1 MKIYRPLWTDG
12 AFLAPQQFQQQ
23 ARWGSYVTDIVAN
36 MGIAHPWGYWKQS
49 LMKVHWQYPD

>member
-23 ARWGSYVTDIVAN
+23 ARWDAYVTDTLAHSMIAN
-36 MGIAHPWGYWKQS
+36 LGGCFVPSSI
-49 LMKVHWQYPD
+49 